1 MRLGAAAQI
10 GAYPLHMLLF
20 LLACTTAIRIDDTV
34 TDSDADT
41 DTDTDAD
48 TLRTGV
54 YGEVDRAGLTV
65 YADRT
70 ALLETGCAYADIA
83 STPVTNGALS
93 WDLAWYITAGPGS
106 GPYDVQMDGTLAD
119 DVITSTLTFE
129 DSTTTDLV
137 LTYGV
142 VYTAPGCE

>member
-1 MRLGAAAQI
+1 
-10 GAYPLHMLLF
+10 MLLLF
-20 LLACTTAIRIDDTV
+20 LACTTAIRIDDTAP
-34 TDSDADT
+34 DPDT
-41 DTDTDAD
+41 DTDTDSDTDSD
-48 TLRTGV
+48 TLRVGI
-54 YGEVDRAGLTV
+54 YGELDRAELTV

-83 STPVTNGALS
+83 STPVTNGALH
-93 WDLAWYITAGPGS
+93 WNLDWYITAGPGS

-129 DSTTTDLV
+129 DGTTSGLV